1 MMLTIEQA
9 LRRHS
14 LPRLES
20 RMLLMRVWPGLT
32 HAAIVG
38 HPERELAA
46 DIAAAF
52 DALAARR
59 LAGEPMAYLIGARE
73 FYGRDFQVSPAVLI
87 PRPETEHLI
96 ELALARVDP
105 AAPARAVDLG
115 TGSGIIAVTLALEAP
130 GWSVG
135 AVDVSADALAVARG
149 NADALA
155 ARVDF
160 RLGSWFAPLDADARF
175 DLIVSNPPY
184 IERGDHHLA
193 EGDLRFEPRGAL
205 TDEADGLACLREIA
219 AGAPA
224 RLADGGWLMVEH
236 GYDQGEAVRALFA
249 DSGLSQVETIRDLA
263 GQDRVTIGR
272 KAG

>member
-1 MMLTIEQA
+1 MPTIEQA
-9 LRRHS
+9 LRRHP

-20 RMLLMRVWPGLT
+20 RMLLTHAWPGLT
-32 HAAIVG
+32 HAAIIG
-38 HPERELAA
+38 HPERELPDDVAS
-46 DIAAAF
+46 AF

-87 PRPETEHLI
+87 PRPETEHLV
-96 ELALARVDP
+96 ELALARVDRT
-105 AAPARAVDLG
+105 APARAVDLG

-135 AVDVSADALAVARG
+135 AVDVSADALAVARS
-149 NADALA
+149 NADALG

-160 RLGSWFAPLDADARF
+160 RLGSWFGPLGANARF

-184 IERGDHHLA
+184 IERDDHHLA

-219 AGAPA
+219 AGAPG

-236 GYDQGEAVRALFA
+236 GYDQGEAVRALFSA
-249 DSGLSQVETIRDLA
+249 AGLSQVETIRDLA
-263 GQDRVTIGR
+263 GQDRISVGR
-272 KAG
+272 KAV